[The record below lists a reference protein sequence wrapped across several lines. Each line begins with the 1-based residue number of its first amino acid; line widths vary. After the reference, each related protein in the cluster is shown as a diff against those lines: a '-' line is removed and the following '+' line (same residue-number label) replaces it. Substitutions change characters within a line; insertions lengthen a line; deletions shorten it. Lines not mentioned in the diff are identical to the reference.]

1 MGIQK
6 QKLGLIS
13 ASSAQADGSTTRRFG
28 GTGLGLAISRQLVEM
43 MGGRIW
49 VESEPGQGSTFHFT
63 VVLGRQ
69 PVQQRA
75 RPPRL
80 VDVNDLRVLSIDDN
94 ATNRYILHET
104 LHSFGCRP
112 AEAHDGLIGLQMIK
126 DAFLEEDPYDL
137 VLLDMQMPNMGGLEV
152 LSAIRK
158 IPALKSVPVIML
170 SSVDTLNS
178 LANRKELGW
187 SAYLTKPV
195 KQSQL
200 LDSMMT
206 ALGEN
211 VIDDA
216 RRRALEVNQTTAAR
230 PPDASLRILLAEDN
244 EINQRLARIMFERAG
259 HQVICAGNG
268 REAVEM
274 LYENDVDMIFMDV
287 QMPEM
292 DGIEAT
298 AVIRSNSDWNHIP
311 IIAMTAHAMRGDRE
325 RFLDAGMDDYI
336 SKPIRTDD
344 VLEAIQ
350 RQLQPPVKTSSAAE
364 QDDAEIGPPVL
375 DREGAMQR
383 IDCDEDT
390 FDEFLEM
397 LVAQVATQVT
407 DMQTAIQTGRAYEVE
422 RIAHSMKGGSASLG
436 ADRLRDAAYVLEQ
449 LGADGDLSTVD
460 NAFARLQQEVEA
472 LQAVVA
478 GS

>member
-1 MGIQK
+1 
-6 QKLGLIS
+6 
-13 ASSAQADGSTTRRFG
+13 
-28 GTGLGLAISRQLVEM
+28 
-43 MGGRIW
+43 
-49 VESEPGQGSTFHFT
+49 
-63 VVLGRQ
+63 
-69 PVQQRA
+69 
-75 RPPRL
+75 
-80 VDVNDLRVLSIDDN
+80 
-94 ATNRYILHET
+94 
-104 LHSFGCRP
+104 
-112 AEAHDGLIGLQMIK
+112 
-126 DAFLEEDPYDL
+126 
-137 VLLDMQMPNMGGLEV
+137 
-152 LSAIRK
+152 
-158 IPALKSVPVIML
+158 
-170 SSVDTLNS
+170 
-178 LANRKELGW
+178 
-187 SAYLTKPV
+187 
-195 KQSQL
+195 
-200 LDSMMT
+200 
-206 ALGEN
+206 
-211 VIDDA
+211 
-216 RRRALEVNQTTAAR
+216 
-230 PPDASLRILLAEDN
+230 
-244 EINQRLARIMFERAG
+244 
-259 HQVICAGNG
+259 
-268 REAVEM
+268 
-274 LYENDVDMIFMDV
+274 MDV

-390 FDEFLEM
+390 FDEFLEI
-397 LVAQVATQVT
+397 LVTQVATQVT
-407 DMQTAIQTGRAYEVE
+407 DIQTAIQAGRAYEVE

-460 NAFARLQQEVEA
+460 SAFARLQQEVEA